1 MADIFIYVYILNL
14 TLLILHEVD
23 SAYWQEWNLFNLGGG
38 IDLFLALHFPL
49 IAIALYGL
57 LILPQK
63 TIPALGISM
72 ILGLAGIC
80 ALIIHSYFIKK
91 GRPEFNTATS
101 LIILVAT
108 AIASLAQIVLT
119 VTEFGSLNF

>member
-1 MADIFIYVYILNL
+1 MTDIFIYVYILNL

-72 ILGLAGIC
+72 ILGLAGIG
-80 ALIIHSYFIKK
+80 ALIIHSYLRKQKRVTPSVPFTCGKWK
-91 GRPEFNTATS
+91 GFSRIRQVSWDMPHRET
-101 LIILVAT
+101 
-108 AIASLAQIVLT
+108 
-119 VTEFGSLNF
+119 